1 MCYDHCVLYLLHG
14 ITDFITVRQETGLD
28 SLKLFLEYASVDD
41 LVRSMKKLVHYMF
54 IAYANHTETTTEDKI
69 YDVLGLIL
77 AQLPSPEIYLDV
89 LLPRL
94 ETKALASETNGYPGK
109 TTVQVVL
116 AFLQHFIQTVAVT
129 ESIQKRITTSIGK
142 SYLTE
147 YVEKEKLDEFKS
159 RIIQKSI

>member
-1 MCYDHCVLYLLHG
+1 VYLLHG

-41 LVRSMKKLVHYMF
+41 LVRSMKKLANYMF

-69 YDVLGLIL
+69 YNILGLIL
-77 AQLPSPEIYLDV
+77 TQLPSPEIYLDV

-94 ETKALASETNGYPGK
+94 EIKALASETNGYPGR
-109 TTVQVVL
+109 TTVNVVF
-116 AFLQHFIQTVAVT
+116 AFLQYFIKTVAVT
-129 ESIQKRITTSIGK
+129 ESIQKRIITSIDK

-147 YVEKEKLDEFKS
+147 YVEKEKLDELKS
-159 RIIQKSI
+159 NIIQKII